1 MWISRIAGSCHDTA
15 VNHLEDLCRACRELG
30 GADLL
35 LRENSVP
42 HIRLGEVI
50 RAMEAPPFESAWM
63 EYLWA
68 RCGAGPEKQDHDASY
83 VTEDGVRF
91 RVNLHRQL
99 GLRSAV
105 LRRIE
110 TRIPAME
117 DLGLPVEL
125 LQKWLQRPS
134 GLILVTGATGTGK
147 STTMAACLDW
157 LNQNFPFHI
166 VTIEDPVEYLFTDG
180 LSHFTQREV
189 GSDTPSFAEGLRR
202 ALRQTPDVILLGEI
216 RDALSAT
223 TALQAAETGHLVLAS
238 LHSSSATE
246 TVERL
251 SRIFPANERDDASA
265 LLAAQLIGIFTQML
279 VRGSQKKLCLVAEH
293 FENQAATRSWI
304 RQGGGTELVDFLN
317 RGANPEN
324 RSMTVNLV
332 AAVKEGRIAEADALS
347 AAPNADEFRRLMRG
361 ITSGFQAK
369 GATR

>member
-1 MWISRIAGSCHDTA
+1 
-15 VNHLEDLCRACRELG
+15 
-30 GADLL
+30 
-35 LRENSVP
+35 
-42 HIRLGEVI
+42 
-50 RAMEAPPFESAWM
+50 MEE
-63 EYLWA
+63 
-68 RCGAGPEKQDHDASY
+68 
-83 VTEDGVRF
+83 
-91 RVNLHRQL
+91 
-99 GLRSAV
+99 
-105 LRRIE
+105 
-110 TRIPAME
+110 
-117 DLGLPVEL
+117 LGLPVEL
-125 LQKWLQRPS
+125 LRKWLQRPS

-147 STTMAACLDW
+147 STTMAACLEW
-157 LNQNFPFHI
+157 LNQNFPLHI

-238 LHSSSATE
+238 LHSSSAAE

-251 SRIFPANERDDASA
+251 SRIFPAQERDDASA
-265 LLAAQLIGIFTQML
+265 LLAAQLVGTFTQML
-279 VRGSQKKLCLVAEH
+279 VRGAQKKLSLVAEH
-293 FENQAATRSWI
+293 FENQAATRGWI

-332 AAVKEGRIAEADALS
+332 AAVKEGRIHEADALS

-361 ITSGFQAK
+361 ITSGFQAR
-369 GATR
+369 GASR

>member
-1 MWISRIAGSCHDTA
+1 MIFP
-15 VNHLEDLCRACRELG
+15 VNHVEDLCRACRELG
-30 GADLL
+30 AADLL
-35 LRENSVP
+35 LRENLVP

-83 VTEDGVRF
+83 VTEEGVRF

-99 GLRSAV
+99 GLRSAI

-117 DLGLPVEL
+117 DLGLPVGL
-125 LQKWLQRPS
+125 LQRWLQRPS

-147 STTMAACLDW
+147 STTMAACLEW
-157 LNQNFPFHI
+157 LNQNFPLHI

-202 ALRQTPDVILLGEI
+202 ALRQTPDVIMLGEI

-251 SRIFPANERDDASA
+251 SRIFPAQEREDASA
-265 LLAAQLIGIFTQML
+265 LLAAQLVGIFTQML
-279 VRGSQKKLCLVAEH
+279 VKGAQTKLCLVAEH

-332 AAVKEGRIAEADALS
+332 AAVKEGRVTEADALS

>member
-1 MWISRIAGSCHDTA
+1 
-15 VNHLEDLCRACRELG
+15 
-30 GADLL
+30 
-35 LRENSVP
+35 
-42 HIRLGEVI
+42 
-50 RAMEAPPFESAWM
+50 MEAPLFEPAWM
-63 EYLWA
+63 EYLWTI
-68 RCGAGPEKQDHDASY
+68 CGASPEKQDHDASY
-83 VTEDGVRF
+83 VTEEGVRF

-110 TRIPAME
+110 TTIPSME

-125 LQKWLQRPS
+125 LRKWLRRPS

-147 STTMAACLDW
+147 STTMAACLEW
-157 LNQNFPFHI
+157 LNQNFPLHL

-189 GSDTPSFAEGLRR
+189 GADTPSFAEGLRR

-265 LLAAQLIGIFTQML
+265 LLAAQLVGIFTQML
-279 VRGSQKKLCLVAEH
+279 VRGTQKKLCLVAEH
-293 FENQAATRSWI
+293 FENQAATRNWI

-317 RGANPEN
+317 RGVNPEN

-332 AAVKEGRIAEADALS
+332 AAVKEGRISEEDALAS
-347 AAPNADEFRRLMRG
+347 APNADEFRRLMRG
-361 ITSGFQAK
+361 ITSGFQPK
-369 GATR
+369 GPSR

>member
-1 MWISRIAGSCHDTA
+1 MAC
-15 VNHLEDLCRACRELG
+15 LEDLCRACSELG
-30 GADLL
+30 AADLL
-35 LRENSVP
+35 LRENAVP
-42 HIRLGEVI
+42 MVRLGENI
-50 RAMEAPPFESAWM
+50 RTMETTPFSGTEM
-63 EYLWA
+63 EQLWST
-68 RCGAGPEKQDHDASY
+68 CGASADTLDRDASY
-83 VTEDGVRF
+83 VTRDGVRF

-99 GLRSAV
+99 GLRAAV

-110 TRIPAME
+110 TRIPSME
-117 DLGLPVEL
+117 DLGLPMEL
-125 LQKWLQRPS
+125 LQKWLRRPS

-147 STTMAACLDW
+147 STTMAACLEW
-157 LNQNFPFHI
+157 LNQNFPLHI
-166 VTIEDPVEYLFTDG
+166 VTIEDPVEYLFTDAV
-180 LSHFTQREV
+180 SHFTQREV
-189 GSDTPSFAEGLRR
+189 GADTPSFAEGLRR

-251 SRIFPANERDDASA
+251 SRIFPAEERDDASA
-265 LLAAQLIGIFTQML
+265 LLAAQLVGIFTQML
-279 VRGSQKKLCLVAEH
+279 VPGTKRPLCLVAEH

-332 AAVKEGRIAEADALS
+332 AAVKDGRIAENEALT

-361 ITSGFQAK
+361 ISSGFQVKA
-369 GATR
+369 GSR

>member
-1 MWISRIAGSCHDTA
+1 M
-15 VNHLEDLCRACRELG
+15 VNQIETLCRACRELG

-50 RAMEAPPFESAWM
+50 RAMETPPLEPAWL

-68 RCGAGPEKQDHDASY
+68 RCGAPPGAQDHDASY

-110 TRIPAME
+110 TSIPSME

-125 LQKWLQRPS
+125 LQKWLRRPA

-147 STTMAACLDW
+147 STTLAACLEW
-157 LNQNFPFHI
+157 LNQNFPLHI
-166 VTIEDPVEYLFTDG
+166 ITIEDPVEYLFTDG

-216 RDALSAT
+216 RDALSAA

-238 LHSSSATE
+238 LHSGNAAES
-246 TVERL
+246 VERL
-251 SRIFPANERDDASA
+251 HRIFSPAEREDASA
-265 LLAAQLIGIFTQML
+265 LLAAQLIGVFTQQL
-279 VRGSQKKLCLVAEH
+279 LRGQKKKLFLVAEH
-293 FENQAATRSWI
+293 FENQAATRNWI
-304 RQGGGTELVDFLN
+304 RQGGGTELLDFIQNSGL
-317 RGANPEN
+317 PEN
-324 RSMTVNLV
+324 RPMTQALVQAVNSGDISMETGL
-332 AAVKEGRIAEADALS
+332 A
-347 AAPNADEFRRLMRG
+347 AAPIPSEFRRAVMG
-361 ITSGFQAK
+361 ISSQTFQSE
-369 GATR
+369 

>member
-1 MWISRIAGSCHDTA
+1 MRISRITDSCHDIA

-30 GADLL
+30 AADLL
-35 LRENSVP
+35 LRENAIPFVR
-42 HIRLGEVI
+42 IGEAI
-50 RAMEAPPFESAWM
+50 RAMEAPPFDPAWM

-68 RCGAGPEKQDHDASY
+68 RCGALPETQDHDASY
-83 VTEDGVRF
+83 VTGEGVRF

-99 GLRSAV
+99 GLRSAI

-110 TRIPAME
+110 TRIPTME
-117 DLGLPVEL
+117 ELGLPVSL

-147 STTMAACLDW
+147 STTMAACLEW
-157 LNQNFPFHI
+157 LNQHFPLHI

-251 SRIFPANERDDASA
+251 SRIFPSDERDDASA
-265 LLAAQLIGIFTQML
+265 LLAAQLIGTFTQML
-279 VRGSQKKLCLVAEH
+279 VHGTQTKLCLVAEH
-293 FENQAATRSWI
+293 FENQAATRGWI

-332 AAVKEGRIAEADALS
+332 AAVKEGRITEANALS

-361 ITSGFQAK
+361 ITSGFQTQG
-369 GATR
+369 GAR

>member
-1 MWISRIAGSCHDTA
+1 MAS
-15 VNHLEDLCRACRELG
+15 LEELCRACSELG
-30 GADLL
+30 AADLL
-35 LRENSVP
+35 LRENAVP
-42 HIRLGEVI
+42 LVRLGESI
-50 RAMEAPPFESAWM
+50 RTMETPPFPATAMEQ
-63 EYLWA
+63 LWST
-68 RCGAGPEKQDHDASY
+68 CGASPDTLDRDASY
-83 VTEDGVRF
+83 VTGDGVRF

-99 GLRSAV
+99 GLRGAV

-110 TRIPAME
+110 TRIPSME
-117 DLGLPVEL
+117 DLGLPAEL
-125 LQKWLQRPS
+125 LQKWLRRPS

-147 STTMAACLDW
+147 STTMAACLEW
-157 LNQNFPFHI
+157 LNQSFPLHI
-166 VTIEDPVEYLFTDG
+166 VTIEDPVEYLFTDA

-189 GSDTPSFAEGLRR
+189 GSDTPSFAEGLRH

-216 RDALSAT
+216 RDAASAT

-251 SRIFPANERDDASA
+251 SRIFPSEERDDASA
-265 LLAAQLIGIFTQML
+265 LLAAQLVGIFTQML
-279 VRGSQKKLCLVAEH
+279 VPGADRKLCLVAEH
-293 FENQAATRSWI
+293 FENQAATRAWI

-332 AAVKEGRIAEADALS
+332 TAVKEGRIAEDAALA

-361 ITSGFQAK
+361 ITSGFQPKA
-369 GATR
+369 GSR

>member
-1 MWISRIAGSCHDTA
+1 MHQIES
-15 VNHLEDLCRACRELG
+15 LCRACRELG
-30 GADLL
+30 AADLL

-42 HIRLGEVI
+42 FVRLGEAI
-50 RAMEAPPFESAWM
+50 RAMEAPPFDPAWM
-63 EYLWA
+63 DYLWA
-68 RCGAGPEKQDHDASY
+68 RCGASPETQDRDASY
-83 VTEDGVRF
+83 VTDEGIRF

-99 GLRSAV
+99 GLRSAI

-110 TRIPAME
+110 TNIPTME

-125 LQKWLQRPS
+125 LRKWLRRPS

-157 LNQNFPFHI
+157 LNQNFPLHI
-166 VTIEDPVEYLFTDG
+166 VSIEDPVEYLFTDG

-189 GSDTPSFAEGLRR
+189 GLDTPSFAEGLRR
-202 ALRQTPDVILLGEI
+202 ALRQTPDVIMLGEI
-216 RDALSAT
+216 RDAVSAT

-251 SRIFPANERDDASA
+251 SRIFPADERDDASA
-265 LLAAQLIGIFTQML
+265 LLAAQLVGIFTQML
-279 VRGSQKKLCLVAEH
+279 VRGAQRKLCLVAEH
-293 FENQAATRSWI
+293 FENQAATRGWI
-304 RQGGGTELVDFLN
+304 RQGGGTELIDFLN

-332 AAVKEGRIAEADALS
+332 TAVREGLIAETDALG
-347 AAPNADEFRRLMRG
+347 AAPNVDEFRRLMRG
-361 ITSGFQAK
+361 ITSGFQTK
-369 GATR
+369 GAAR